1 MLRYK
6 KDHNVDGW
14 PIVDTG
20 SGEILDTADIVN
32 KLNQYESILAD
43 WISVEDRLPNSELGE
58 WVLVC
63 AGGAI
68 NCMGYINHTF
78 DHWIYSPNHNIA
90 IDDVTHWMPLPEPP
104 TKQGE

>member
-1 MLRYK
+1 MSVGNLPRR
-6 KDHNVDGW
+6 
-14 PIVDTG
+14 
-20 SGEILDTADIVN
+20 
-32 KLNQYESILAD
+32 ESD
-43 WISVEDRLPNSELGE
+43 MGWISVEDRLPNSERGE

-68 NCMGYINHTF
+68 NCMGYMNHTF

-104 TKQGE
+104 AKQGG

>member
-1 MLRYK
+1 MIRYK

-43 WISVEDRLPNSELGE
+43 WISVEDRLPNSEQGTITVYVE
-58 WVLVC
+58 
-63 AGGAI
+63 GKKK
-68 NCMGYINHTF
+68 Y
-78 DHWIYSPNHNIA
+78 YIA